1 MLSSTRHAIVE
12 NEWVTTILMASSSAS
27 EVNLLTPSEV
37 KRCYAAFELDQ
48 MASVE
53 RRVPLLTMPSHSRRR
68 QSPHTLPYRESLRS
82 YLQALQ
88 QALVAFE

>member
-1 MLSSTRHAIVE
+1 MLSSTRHAIVK
-12 NEWVTTILMASSSAS
+12 NEWVTTTLIGSSSAS

-37 KRCYAAFELDQ
+37 ERCYAAFELVQ

-53 RRVPLLTMPSHSRRR
+53 RRIPLLTMPSHSRRL
-68 QSPHTLPYRESLRS
+68 QSPHTLP